1 MCLTKNSKC
10 INFDEIFYYD
20 MTKLRKT
27 NLDVFIQCQYWTSSV
42 AKKYSKF
49 QKFDE
54 IFYYWMTRF
63 RDKLRVFILEN
74 INTEKAILIKKI
86 WDRIVLRNFQNSENF
101 NLSNFTLTWSNEG
114 KMNSVGSDM
123 TCSKEIQ
130 EKMKMLDKLSLKNIW
145 IKQF

>member
-1 MCLTKNSKC
+1 MKYFTMTWPNSGRQ
-10 INFDEIFYYD
+10 IWMFLYNVNIGQALLPRNTQNSENS
-20 MTKLRKT
+20 M
-27 NLDVFIQCQYWTSSV
+27 
-42 AKKYSKF
+42 KYST
-49 QKFDE
+49 
-54 IFYYWMTRF
+54 YWMTRF

-74 INTEKAILIKKI
+74 IKTEKAILIKKI

-130 EKMKMLDKLSLKNIW
+130 EKNENVG
-145 IKQF
+145 QT